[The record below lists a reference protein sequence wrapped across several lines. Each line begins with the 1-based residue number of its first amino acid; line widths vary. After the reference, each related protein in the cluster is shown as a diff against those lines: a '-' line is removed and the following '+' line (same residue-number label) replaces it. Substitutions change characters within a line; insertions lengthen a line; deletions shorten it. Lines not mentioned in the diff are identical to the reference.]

1 MSRGGTPDIE
11 KRHGASQSM
20 IPTLL
25 NARKIPSVFF
35 ALFTA
40 LCLTTSSVFAAD
52 QNLERPVEELK
63 PNLQQAIASV
73 NVVQL
78 LSRNHYRKIELDKES
93 GEKVFQRYLDR
104 LDPNRSFFLQSD
116 IDQFAPYKEK
126 LDSSLKS
133 GDLKPAF
140 EIFNRYTVR
149 AEERARYMLAQVK
162 QGVDKLNL
170 KKNEDLIV
178 DRKEQP
184 WLANKKAQRD
194 LWKKQFKDSVLTLK
208 LNNKTDEEIAD
219 QLKRRNTNLLRRLH
233 QSKSE
238 DVFQTYINSF
248 TGIFDPHTQYF
259 SPQTA
264 ENFDINMSLSLEGIG
279 VVLSAEDEYTK
290 VVSIVPGGP
299 ADKAGKL
306 KPGDKIISVGQGQK
320 GALEDV
326 VGMRLDDVVKLIR
339 GKKKTLVRLEVIPGS
354 SKSSNTRIYEII
366 RDKVKLEEQDAKSH
380 ILEFKQNNKNK
391 RIGVIEIPT
400 FYIDFKAAQSGDP
413 NYKSTTRDVRKLLEK
428 LKKENLDGLIID
440 LRGNG
445 GGSLQEANELTGL
458 FIDQGPTVLVRDSRG
473 RTERQQDPDPTQ
485 VFSGPMA
492 VVVDR
497 LSASASEIFAGA
509 MQDYGRALV
518 IGGQTYG
525 KGTVQS
531 IQPLNH
537 GQLKLTLAKFYRIS
551 GQSTQNQGVLP
562 DIAFPSLYD
571 GRDIGE
577 SKLPDA
583 LPWDTIKPIP
593 YRKYSDMKPYLQP
606 LDDKHRKRTDE
617 DPDFVY
623 LNEMKEY
630 LSRYE
635 NQERVSLNEAKRKHE
650 IQTMRSQRL
659 AIENRLRKAKGE
671 PLLNNLD
678 ELEAAEQEES
688 SSETKKKK
696 KETDAFIKEAGMVL
710 VDLVQIQTKQKTAN
724 R

>member
-1 MSRGGTPDIE
+1 
-11 KRHGASQSM
+11 M
-20 IPTLL
+20 IPTL
-25 NARKIPSVFF
+25 RKVRNSISVIS
-35 ALFTA
+35 ALLLTA
-40 LCLTTSSVFAAD
+40 FLTATSVFAAD
-52 QNLERPVEELK
+52 QDLDRHVEELK

-78 LSRNHYRKIELDKES
+78 LSRNHYRKMSIDHES
-93 GEKVFQRYLDR
+93 AEKVFNRYLDR
-104 LDPNRSFFLQSD
+104 LDPNRSFFLQTD
-116 IDQFAPYKEK
+116 IEQFWPYRDQ
-126 LDSSLKS
+126 LDTALKN

-140 EIFNRYTVR
+140 AMFNRYRVR
-149 AEERARYMLAQVK
+149 AEERARFMLAMVK
-162 QGVDKLNL
+162 QGITNLDL
-170 KKNEDLIV
+170 KKDEDLIV
-178 DRKEQP
+178 DRKEEP
-184 WLANKKAQRD
+184 WLKNRKAQRE
-194 LWKKQFKDSVLTLK
+194 LWRRQFKDSVLSLK
-208 LNNKTDEEIAD
+208 LNNKTDEEIAE
-219 QLKRRNTNLLRRLH
+219 QLTRRNTNLLRRLH

-238 DVFQTYINSF
+238 DAFQTYINAF
-248 TGIFDPHTQYF
+248 TGTFDPHTQYF

-279 VVLSAEDEYTK
+279 AVLSSEDEYTK
-290 VVSIVPGGP
+290 VVSVVPGGP
-299 ADKAGKL
+299 AEKAGQL
-306 KPGDKIISVGQGQK
+306 KPGDKIVSVAQGKK
-320 GALEDV
+320 GRLEDV

-339 GKKKTLVRLEVIPGS
+339 GKKQTLVRLEIIPGS
-354 SKSSNTRIYEII
+354 SKSNSTRIYEIT
-366 RDKVKLEEQDAKSH
+366 RDKVKLEEQDASSR
-380 ILEFKQNNKNK
+380 ILKVEMDGKKQ

-413 NYKSTTRDVRKLLEK
+413 NYKSTTRDVRRLLREMNK
-428 LKKENLDGLIID
+428 QNIDGLVID
-440 LRGNG
+440 LRANG

-458 FIDQGPTVLVRDSRG
+458 FIEQGPTVLVKDSRG

-485 VFSGPMA
+485 VYSGPLA

-518 IGGQTYG
+518 IGSQTYG

-551 GQSTQNQGVLP
+551 GESTQNQGVLP
-562 DIAFPSLYD
+562 DIAYPSLYD

-583 LPWDTIKPIP
+583 LPWDTIKPISF
-593 YRKYSDMKPYLQP
+593 RKYGDMSPYLKQ
-606 LDDKHRKRTDE
+606 LDKNHKNRTDK

-635 NQERVSLNEAKRKHE
+635 NQDTVSLNEEKRKLNL
-650 IQTMRSQRL
+650 QTMRSQRL
-659 AIENRLRKAKGE
+659 AIENRLRKSKGE
-671 PLLNNLD
+671 TLLNNLD
-678 ELEAAEQEES
+678 ELEDAEQEELTQ
-688 SSETKKKK
+688 EAKKKK
-696 KETDAFIKEAGMVL
+696 KDDDAFIQEAGVIL
-710 VDLVQIQTKQKTAN
+710 TDLIKLRQQQTVS